1 MVAACGGGDRGGR
14 RHRSFT
20 PSPPPRGTI
29 GMSFHPNEVAR
40 RSRAAAILATAVLF
54 VLCSAFFRTQI
65 LGHKQWVLQSEEN
78 RLREVPIA
86 APRGVIF
93 DRNGKIIAE
102 NVGGYAAGDIE
113 EARRHDSSYSESGRA
128 RSPAL
133 QEGAYTARG
142 DPERRLLRRRVG
154 AGGAPRRFSEPHHHV
169 VAQAVLSRGLCG
181 AAVRRL

>member
-1 MVAACGGGDRGGR
+1 
-14 RHRSFT
+14 
-20 PSPPPRGTI
+20 
-29 GMSFHPNEVAR
+29 MSFHPNEVAR

-102 NVGGYAAGDIE
+102 NVVGYTVSVLTQSEDTLRATLKKLSGTIPLTSNQVERAVQRYRKATTRPAVSLNDASFDVVSVPE
-113 EARRHDSSYSESGRA
+113 EHRVESP
-128 RSPAL
+128 SL
-133 QEGAYTARG
+133 ISMSW
-142 DPERRLLRRRVG
+142 
-154 AGGAPRRFSEPHHHV
+154 PRR
-169 VAQAVLSRGLCG
+169 C
-181 AAVRRL
+181 